1 MDSFRELDFKIPF
14 QSDEIQRHG
23 PPLAFSED
31 VFEKRHGVIRAKLF
45 HQENQLARSRDTAL
59 IFGKSYIFLHI
70 IMGGFFQTNGIWYAF
85 RNTCTCNIS
94 FDRDVNLLCYFCMIN
109 YARYI
114 S

>member
-70 IMGGFFQTNGIWYAF
+70 IMGGFFQTNGIWYASGIHVTF
-85 RNTCTCNIS
+85 HLAVTLIYYVI
-94 FDRDVNLLCYFCMIN
+94 FV
-109 YARYI
+109 
-114 S
+114 